1 MNFPMHARAK
11 TSRNSNTGANLF
23 MAAVWGAGAVVL
35 AASLRRLLAE
45 GLEARHLAW
54 LGLAALTVVAGPLSA
69 RLPLPNCKVSFSD
82 ASIFLSLLAFGP
94 HLATVTGA
102 LDGFAAS
109 TRRGGAWYKRIF
121 NTAGMAVSVYL
132 SSQVFTRLLPEARL
146 HGPGFSPIDLV
157 LPVVALVLVQ
167 YLVNTTLVS
176 MVVALKEHVSLT
188 AIWREASPWAA
199 TAYLASSAAA
209 AVVFLAIRKLGVASA
224 LGVLPFPAILYFTY
238 HACLHRVMKVKGAT
252 TA

>member
-121 NTAGMAVSVYL
+121 NTAGMAVSV
-132 SSQVFTRLLPEARL
+132 
-146 HGPGFSPIDLV
+146 
-157 LPVVALVLVQ
+157 LVQ
-167 YLVNTTLVS
+167 YLVNTALVS